1 MKKRHAS
8 GKRFII
14 RHSGELTAGEVIVRL
29 LKLAAGDG
37 GQSAAAPR
45 EDGRWRGDGT
55 ACDDKQSGGICQDK
69 QG

>member
-8 GKRFII
+8 VKEFII

-37 GQSAAAPR
+37 GQTAAVSR
-45 EDGRWRGDGT
+45 EGGRWRRDGT
-55 ACDDKQSGGICQDK
+55 VRDDKQSGGICQDK